1 MKLSELKRGQ
11 SAHLIN
17 IDLQESMKNRLISL
31 GFSYGN
37 TVEFER
43 SAPLG
48 DPQQYFIS
56 GNYIA
61 IRKVDASQIEVDLIC
76 EK

>member
-1 MKLSELKRGQ
+1 MKLSQLKKGE
-11 SAHLIN
+11 SAKISKIN
-17 IDLQESMKNRLISL
+17 FDSDSETCHNLISL

-37 TVEFER
+37 TIVFER

-48 DPQQYFIS
+48 DPQQYYVA

-61 IRKVDASQIEVDLIC
+61 IRKSDAQMIEVELI
-76 EK
+76 

>member
-11 SAHLIN
+11 TATIKKIN
-17 IDLQESMKNRLISL
+17 LNSESVHKLMSL
-31 GFSYGN
+31 GFAYGN
-37 TVEFER
+37 TITFER

-48 DPQQYFIS
+48 DPQQYFVA

-61 IRKVDASQIEVDLIC
+61 IRKKDAQEIEVDLV
-76 EK
+76 

>member
-1 MKLSELKRGQ
+1 MKLSDLKRGE
-11 SAHLIN
+11 SAKIKKIN
-17 IDLQESMKNRLISL
+17 LDFESTHRLISL

-37 TVEFER
+37 TIIFER

-48 DPQQYFIS
+48 DPQQYYVA

-61 IRKVDASQIEVDLIC
+61 IRKEDSAKIEV
-76 EK
+76 EKI

>member
-1 MKLSELKRGQ
+1 MKLSDLKKGEI
-11 SAHLIN
+11 AKIVK
-17 IDLQESMKNRLISL
+17 IDLDSESKHRLISL

-37 TVEFER
+37 TIIFER

-48 DPQQYFIS
+48 DPQQYYVA

-61 IRKVDASQIEVDLIC
+61 IRKVDAAKIEV
-76 EK
+76 EKE

>member
-1 MKLSELKRGQ
+1 MKLSELKRGE
-11 SAHLIN
+11 SAKIVKMELE
-17 IDLQESMKNRLISL
+17 ESHVRDLISL

-37 TVEFER
+37 IVVFER
-43 SAPLG
+43 NAPLG
-48 DPQQYFIS
+48 DPQQYYVA

-61 IRKVDASQIEVDLIC
+61 IRKEDANKIEV

>member
-1 MKLSELKRGQ
+1 MKLSDLKRGE
-11 SAHLIN
+11 SAKILCIN
-17 IDLQESMKNRLISL
+17 LEERAVRRLVSV

-37 TVEFER
+37 TILFER
-43 SAPLG
+43 NAPLG
-48 DPQQYFIS
+48 DPQQYYVA

-61 IRKVDASQIEVDLIC
+61 IRKKDAQRIEV

>member
-1 MKLSELKRGQ
+1 MKLSDLKRGE
-11 SAHLIN
+11 SAKIIKMAL
-17 IDLQESMKNRLISL
+17 DESHVRDLISL

-37 TVEFER
+37 TVIFER
-43 SAPLG
+43 NAPLG
-48 DPQQYFIS
+48 DPQQYYVA

-61 IRKVDASQIEVDLIC
+61 IRKEDAKKIEV

>member
-1 MKLSELKRGQ
+1 MKLSELKRGE
-11 SAHLIN
+11 SAKIIR
-17 IDLQESMKNRLISL
+17 IDLDSGSVHRLISL

-37 TVEFER
+37 TIVFER

-48 DPQQYFIS
+48 DPQQYYVA

-61 IRKVDASQIEVDLIC
+61 IRKADAAKIEVERL
-76 EK
+76 